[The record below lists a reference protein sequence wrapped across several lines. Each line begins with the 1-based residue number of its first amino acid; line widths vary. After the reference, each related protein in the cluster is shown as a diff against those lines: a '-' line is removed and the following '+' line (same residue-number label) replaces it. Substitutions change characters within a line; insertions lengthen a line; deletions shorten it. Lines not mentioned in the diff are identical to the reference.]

1 MGMSIPLKFFG
12 FMACSGLLAACGGGG
27 DSQPDD
33 SVVTPPSTS
42 LARCTDSISPLITTT
57 SSSIR
62 FQTEPNYVA
71 GQSSTIIANILNRDS
86 QDLTFRWQQI
96 DGPNIALVSQNSPVL
111 AFDTPTAGGY
121 RFSLHVTGSNL
132 DATGEIGINV
142 DPASTGVLNVRQDH
156 QVVEG
161 NNVSLRLGQQSELS
175 AANISWC
182 VASGPDLMVDVSDP
196 FRPLFTAPTVTQDTI
211 TRLKV
216 NANVN
221 GNQLSDDVFVLTT
234 SVPAISSPYF
244 DTPVARTHA
253 YRPTSPYANVLAN
266 CVYSNQLNDSCTI
279 NTLPLIGQTSSDLN
293 HETILNRV
301 LVSHDWMGDS
311 FAAFLAQMDPNSDFA
326 RLLQSVT
333 AVVISYDVRPSFYW
347 VVTGAIYL
355 DPNDLWLTPTQRDT
369 INEAPDYR
377 SNFGNDL
384 NFVMPWRYVK
394 DNQYASLGVP
404 ITVRANRTLAQIN
417 PDLASLLYHE
427 LAHANDFFPRSVH
440 ATLTGPRLL
449 DDYSRRNA
457 NKSLISDQVSKT
469 YPLTSTEMMGLAN
482 VSFLGAAASNVQKTY
497 QASDVSTFFST
508 DIASDFYAYSST
520 REDTAMLF
528 EEAMMSYRYQIL
540 RDVAVTNKPAI
551 LTADSLIIDWGQRG
565 RIAQDSLENR
575 AALVIDEMLPE
586 LNGISLVESL
596 PEPINMVQGQSWR
609 QTLAISPAN
618 TQLKGQS
625 NAAAINAESRFEAEL
640 RLSGDRHQHP
650 QQ

>member
-1 MGMSIPLKFFG
+1 M
-12 FMACSGLLAACGGGG
+12 
-27 DSQPDD
+27 
-33 SVVTPPSTS
+33 
-42 LARCTDSISPLITTT
+42 
-57 SSSIR
+57 
-62 FQTEPNYVA
+62 A

-96 DGPNIALVSQNSPVL
+96 DGANIALVSQNSPVL

-121 RFSLHVTGSNL
+121 RFNLHVTGSNL
-132 DATGEIGINV
+132 DVTGEIGINV
-142 DPASTGVLNVRQDH
+142 DPASTGMLNVRQDH

-182 VASGPDLMVDVSDP
+182 IASGPDLMVDVSDP

-234 SVPAISSPYF
+234 SAPAISSPYF

-253 YRPTSPYANVLAN
+253 YRPASPYANVLAN

-301 LVSHDWMGDS
+301 LVSHDWMGDN

-355 DPNDLWLTPTQRDT
+355 DPNDLWLTPSQRDT

-457 NKSLISDQVSKT
+457 NKSLISDEVSKT

-497 QASDVSTFFST
+497 QASDVSTFFSA

-551 LTADSLIIDWGQRG
+551 LTADSLIIDSGQRG